1 MEKLQLIG
9 WFVQHSMKSD
19 EITGDFPD
27 KLSGKVEMAKL
38 TGRNPVNWQGAAIGA
53 DLTAAGTWHSQPLQL
68 PRR

>member
-38 TGRNPVNWQGAAIGA
+38 TGRNPVNWQGQR
-53 DLTAAGTWHSQPLQL
+53 L
-68 PRR
+68 